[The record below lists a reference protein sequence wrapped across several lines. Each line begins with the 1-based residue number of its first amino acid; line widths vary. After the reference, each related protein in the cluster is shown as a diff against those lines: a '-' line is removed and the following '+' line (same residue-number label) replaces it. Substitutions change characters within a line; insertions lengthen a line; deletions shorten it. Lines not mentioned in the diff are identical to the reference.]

1 MVLKDIWDIYEGGV
15 FKGRSTEDLFN
26 QYRDRVEGLDLPGAA
41 GIRRR
46 NLRNYLE
53 SFPARPGVLV
63 VGEAAGPWG
72 CRFSGIP
79 FTGERQLKS
88 GELPF
93 RGRKSSTHEPP
104 YLERSGTVLWKALL
118 RHHPGFLLWNT
129 VPYHPHTRGEPLDIR
144 TPSRAEIEA
153 CSVFLKEVIRL
164 LRPALIVAVG
174 RKAEGAIRALG
185 ESPVY
190 VRHPSQAGARAF
202 REGVERVFGKY
213 LKGKGRP
220 SGSKGAVIENPR

>member
-1 MVLKDIWDIYEGGV
+1 MLLRDIWDIYEGGV
-15 FKGRSTEDLFN
+15 FKAPSTEVLFN

-53 SFPARPGVLV
+53 GFPVRPGVLV

-79 FTGERQLKS
+79 FTGERQLTT

-93 RGRKSSTHEPP
+93 PGRKSSTHEPP
-104 YLERSGTVLWKALL
+104 YQERSGTVLWKALL

-129 VPYHPHTRGEPLDIR
+129 VPYHPHRRGEPLSIR
-144 TPSRAEIEA
+144 TPNRAEIEA
-153 CSVFLKEVIRL
+153 CSVFLGEVIRL
-164 LRPALIVAVG
+164 LRPKLIVAVG
-174 RKAEGAIRALG
+174 RKAEGALGLLG

-190 VRHPSQAGARAF
+190 VRHPSQAGAGAF
-202 REGVERVFGKY
+202 REGVGRVFKRHP
-213 LKGKGRP
+213 GRT
-220 SGSKGAVIENPR
+220 